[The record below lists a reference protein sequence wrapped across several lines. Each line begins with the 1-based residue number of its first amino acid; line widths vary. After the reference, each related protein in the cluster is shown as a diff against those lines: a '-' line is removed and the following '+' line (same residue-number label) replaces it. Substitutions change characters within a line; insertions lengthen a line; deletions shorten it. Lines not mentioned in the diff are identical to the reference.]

1 MGKANRRYHREKNRK
16 QVAQETKMQNNEK
29 RAYEERLT
37 ALMNQESY
45 GEALGVIAEM
55 VEHQACDAEDMYRA
69 AYCYFMTGDY
79 RRAAQWL
86 TNTLS
91 FAPAHVEARLL
102 LARICILED
111 RADDGMAIY
120 DFLLEHYPQQLQPEQ
135 REDMQDILEY
145 YVEEDKAR
153 ICEKFPYVAEFMHL
167 DGAETT
173 PAPKATADVCVEAPA
188 GADVHVSVASGTQ
201 QAEVQLPQPGA
212 PAAKA
217 AEAPE
222 ATEASIQQE
231 AEAQLDRVRAMANEV
246 SVAERIRILNAFA
259 GGYFVADEFAAAKL
273 FLAGALELDTK
284 NDTTLRNLAML
295 TKAQGDA
302 EKALQFASAMH
313 TTDFVLLQALKA

>member
-1 MGKANRRYHREKNRK
+1 MMGKANRKYHREKNRK

-37 ALMNQESY
+37 ALMNQEAY
-45 GEALGVIAEM
+45 GEALDVLAEM
-55 VEHQACDAEDMYRA
+55 IQHQAYDAEDMYRG

-120 DFLLEHYPQQLQPEQ
+120 DFLLEHYPQALQPEQ

-145 YVEEDKAR
+145 YVEEDKERVAQR
-153 ICEKFPYVAEFMHL
+153 FPYVAAFMHI
-167 DGAETT
+167 DGAEA
-173 PAPKATADVCVEAPA
+173 PAPKASASVQVEAPE

-201 QAEVQLPQPGA
+201 QAEVHVPQP
-212 PAAKA
+212 AAQA
-217 AEAPE
+217 AEP
-222 ATEASIQQE
+222 TEASILQE
-231 AEAQLDRVRAMANEV
+231 AEAQLARVRAMANDV
-246 SVAERIRILNAFA
+246 SVAERVRILNTFA
-259 GGYFVADEFAAAKL
+259 GGYFVADEYDAAKT
-273 FLAGALELDTK
+273 FLAEALELDAK

-295 TKAQGDA
+295 AKSQGDA

-313 TTDFVLLQALKA
+313 ATDFVLLQALKE